1 MSNNPFRRT
10 TFEPSRGA
18 HTRAG
23 NPGQASSLPWSGPS
37 ATGSALLDDLLSN
50 SGNWLKRAGGGEVS
64 AGDVK
69 GPGSSIGDKIPAFL
83 SNGEFVVNAASA
95 SVNRPLLKAIND
107 DPMYMT
113 KYVQHL
119 EQMVAGALTKVRAT
133 PRETAGRVDR
143 SMTVRV
149 SAFDVHEAFAKARLW
164 EQRHAMSEV

>member
-1 MSNNPFRRT
+1 MSNNPFR
-10 TFEPSRGA
+10 PDK
-18 HTRAG
+18 AG
-23 NPGQASSLPWSGPS
+23 SSHAGSARDSSSGQAPALPWAGLG
-37 ATGSALLDDLLSN
+37 AGALLDDLLSN
-50 SGNWLKRAGGGEVS
+50 SGDWLKKAGGGKIS

-83 SNGEFVVNAASA
+83 SHGEFVVNAASA

-133 PRETAGRVDR
+133 PRDAGGRVDR

-149 SAFDVHEAFAKARLW
+149 SAYDVHEAFAKARLW
-164 EQRHAMSEV
+164 EQRHALSEV